1 VVDGIEK
8 GQTVR
13 VCNDPKCTT
22 HFPPQPQTRAKQL
35 EAVRAQVRQRNEAE
49 QRLFALRNRVL
60 SEIVKK
66 VSVPLTH
73 AWLQLVAYL
82 AVKGIPYEQTI
93 RLAKRRKLVTGRD
106 APSRAELEKKFVSL
120 VKESDDAELARLIV
134 EGGLIDAVSYARE
147 IEKGEPLQLAAHV
160 YGVDTSTIREG
171 AVKEKKRKTSKVG
184 AKKSPATS

>member
-13 VCNDPKCTT
+13 VCNDPKCAT
-22 HFPPQPQTRAKQL
+22 HFPPEPQTRAKQRD
-35 EAVRAQVRQRNEAE
+35 AVRAQVRQRNEAE
-49 QRLFALRNRVL
+49 HRLFSLRNRVL

-66 VSVPLTH
+66 VSVPLNH
-73 AWLQLVAYL
+73 AALQLVAYL
-82 AVKGIPYEQTI
+82 VVKGIPNEQTI

-106 APSRAELEKKFVSL
+106 APSRVELEKKFISF

-134 EGGLIDAVSYARE
+134 EAGLVEAVSFARE

-160 YGVDTSTIREG
+160 YGVDIAIVRDG
-171 AVKEKKRKTSKVG
+171 AAKEKKHKPSKLG